1 MCFGKIVR
9 NSPNMDEHFPLFKS
23 HNHGMPVAKVITEP
37 EKRGGLRMESTILA
51 EAGAVSGV
59 GFLNENRT
67 RSWSRSENFSFYS
80 SRIINFIK
88 F

>member
-1 MCFGKIVR
+1 
-9 NSPNMDEHFPLFKS
+9 
-23 HNHGMPVAKVITEP
+23 MPVAKVITEP

-80 SRIINFIK
+80 SRI
-88 F
+88 